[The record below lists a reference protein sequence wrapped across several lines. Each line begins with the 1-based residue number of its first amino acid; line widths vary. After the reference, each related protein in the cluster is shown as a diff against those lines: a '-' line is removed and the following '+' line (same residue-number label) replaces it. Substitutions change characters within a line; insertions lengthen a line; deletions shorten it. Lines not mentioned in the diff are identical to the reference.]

1 MKIPGVILRWLQEP
15 VRPPAKQ
22 TPAEPFEQ
30 PKPPDIPTLSVRVDP
45 DAAVNDARM
54 RAQLELHEG
63 YRNRIYTDSVGKI
76 SGGIGRNLTDK
87 GIRPDEIE
95 LMYRNDVSE
104 AAQELDRVLP
114 WWRQLDEVRRRV
126 LLDMMFNMGAPTL
139 LGFKNTLA
147 LIKDGRYREA
157 AQGMLSSVWAQQT
170 GARARRLA
178 AMMGSGM
185 DWKQ

>member
-1 MKIPGVILRWLQEP
+1 MKLPAALIRWLQEP
-15 VRPPAKQ
+15 VRPQ
-22 TPAEPFEQ
+22 VPAEPFEQ
-30 PKPPDIPTLSVRVDP
+30 PKPPDTPTLTVRVDP
-45 DAAVNDARM
+45 DAVVDDARL

-63 YRNRIYTDSVGKI
+63 VRKRIYTDTVGKV

-87 GIRPDEIE
+87 GFHPDEIE
-95 LMYRNDVSE
+95 LMYRNDVAE

-114 WWRQLDEVRRRV
+114 WWRGLDEVRRRV

-147 LIKDGRYREA
+147 MIKDGRYREA
-157 AQGMLSSVWAQQT
+157 AQGLMSSVWAQQT
-170 GARARRLA
+170 GARARRLS

-185 DWKQ
+185 DYTK